1 MCSSGR
7 PLQGGGIQPLTNSG
21 HIHRNAGADFVAL
34 CQLKLRLEFT
44 LLGALAQGFHV
55 RAQFGRG
62 ILQTI
67 QQTLRLFGKL
77 RIAMCRRL
85 AQPIHTLINILL
97 AASALNAQHAEL
109 YLRLA
114 MSGLG
119 GLGEPFAG
127 SGGVASHAVSQQISA
142 GQIDLCLNH
151 ASLGGLGE

>member
-1 MCSSGR
+1 MPPNRCAAAAD
-7 PLQGGGIQPLTNSG
+7 LQGGGVQPLTNSG
-21 HIHRNAGADFVAL
+21 LINRYAGADFVAL
-34 CQLKLRLEFT
+34 RQLKLRLEFT

-85 AQPIHTLINILL
+85 AQPFHTLINILL
-97 AASALNAQHAEL
+97 AASTLNAQHAEL

-114 MSGLG
+114 MSGIG

-127 SGGVASHAVSQQISA
+127 VWRSTHAVSQQISA
-142 GQIDLCLNH
+142 GQIDLCTTP
-151 ASLGGLGE
+151 ASAAE